1 MNIYK
6 GLITALITPFKDN
19 KIDKKALEKLIE
31 LQIQSGIYGL
41 VIGGST
47 GEGTSLDEEEY
58 YNLIQL
64 ATQIAAKKTNMIAG
78 LSAVSTESAIKKV
91 KKLSALGVDGIMC
104 TSPHYI
110 RPEQDGIIKHFQM
123 IHENTNLPLMLYIHL
138 GRTGVDLTDSSILKL
153 AESPRIIAV
162 KDAGTD
168 ISRPLRLS
176 GKLPLHFSMMTGN
189 DENGLAYSAN
199 GGNGCVSVI
208 SNIFPKECK
217 QLQDYLSEGNY
228 SQAIILQQKLLPIY
242 EALCMESNPIGI
254 KYAMHLLNLCSDEI
268 KLPLTIARL
277 ETRDLIKKVL
287 MDFKKL

>member
-64 ATQIAAKKTNMIAG
+64 ATQIAAKKTNIIAG

-91 KKLSALGVDGIMC
+91 KKLNALGVDGIMC

-138 GRTGVDLTDSSILKL
+138 GRTGVDLTDSTILKL

-189 DENGLAYSAN
+189 DENSLAYSAN

-242 EALCMESNPIGI
+242 EALCMESNPISI